1 MGKTKHKKTTD
12 IIDNSKPLEYENLV
26 IEGGGVLGIA
36 YLGALKELYEDQ
48 TINKIKCFAG
58 SSIGAI
64 VALILSIRCQYDR
77 LSELILNLNLSEF
90 KDRSWIIPDIARF
103 FNNFG
108 FYKGDKLLSF
118 IQDILKQNADNAN
131 ITFKEIYDKYET
143 KLVITGTNL
152 SKGNVSYFSYEHTPD
167 MSVALACRISA
178 SVPYFFQSVLYN
190 KDYYVDGGI
199 LNNYPINVFDHESQ
213 QPNMKTL
220 GLKLISEA
228 DINMEK
234 GNMAPITNLKNF
246 SQNLINSVQSQS
258 LKIYVK
264 SDDWKRTVPI
274 YTGNLSF
281 LNFNLTNE
289 EKLFLVNEGSKAIK
303 LYKSKMS
310 TLSN

>member
-1 MGKTKHKKTTD
+1 MGKTKHKKTKD

>member
-12 IIDNSKPLEYENLV
+12 IIDKSKPLEYENLV